1 MPGIFSYLDL
11 FPAMTENCSAR
22 VCVCVCVGGKKG
34 HDSAIDIGN
43 SFNKQTTTGPITC
56 VLVMVSAPGSTVV
69 FLTNPIQLVLHVSGP
84 LPNHRKR
91 VQSDKKE
98 LCPSFF
104 TDKSALCGSSFCA
117 YTHTSSRFCC
127 TTCLSL
133 YGPSRDCFLGR

>member
-22 VCVCVCVGGKKG
+22 VCVCVGGKKG

-56 VLVMVSAPGSTVV
+56 VLVMVSAPGRNPAGVAREWSTSKPSQKGSIGQERTLPLF
-69 FLTNPIQLVLHVSGP
+69 FLPTKAHCVG
-84 LPNHRKR
+84 LPFVH
-91 VQSDKKE
+91 
-98 LCPSFF
+98 
-104 TDKSALCGSSFCA
+104 
-117 YTHTSSRFCC
+117 THTHRSSRFCC